1 MTLNFIFYE
10 IKILKFQISKMEI
23 MKTLKIYK
31 LKINFKIL
39 LEKENY
45 KKILLNNENEKID
58 EFKNN
63 KVFLQY
69 IQKKLF

>member
-45 KKILLNNENEKID
+45 KKILLNENEKID